1 MARFLAIDWDGS
13 ECRYVLASVQKGQ
26 VAVRGAGV
34 VAIELPPETEENVA
48 ASTSPFAELDLL
60 TSTLQKFV
68 KEEHLEPCPTL
79 LSLGRGE
86 VEMIYQT
93 LPPCTDAEIPV
104 LLKNQVLRELP
115 GFTDFD
121 PLDYL
126 VLSGE
131 DEEQVRLLAMTIPLS
146 YRQALVRRFRTI
158 GRAPRQ
164 ITFRAVAAA
173 RLVLDRQQASEEQEP
188 EIVVNVVG
196 NDVDLVLLGQG
207 RIVSIRSFRLPEQF
221 RFEESV
227 RRIVEEIDRTV
238 TVGVQGI
245 SDLPIR
251 KVSLFGRES
260 DWETLI
266 ELLSERKLET
276 TLVCPFSLPEVSIST
291 VPEQSGRFAPLVGM
305 LLGEL
310 PKHKA
315 EKSDTGID
323 FLHTKDAPKPT
334 NYVRSV
340 ALVFFLLLVA
350 GFGLYRWNQSV
361 IQGMEEELAALKKE
375 YTETSQVY
383 QQTRPIWYVLSQTA
397 AWDAQGVV
405 WLDEFRE
412 LSAALPGERDLV
424 VSQISF
430 TTGPVGN
437 DPRFPASGT
446 IQLSGMVRDPAVLY
460 TLQKTLNSTGKY
472 MMRNPTTGAN
482 PAGGGYPWIFRTSI
496 VRLRR

>member
-1 MARFLAIDWDGS
+1 MARFLAIDWDAS
-13 ECRYVLASVQKGQ
+13 ECRYLLASVQKES
-26 VAVRGAGV
+26 VIVRAAGA
-34 VAIELPPETEENVA
+34 VAIELPPSTEEN
-48 ASTSPFAELDLL
+48 ASASPFAELDLL
-60 TSTLQKFV
+60 TSTLQKLI
-68 KEEHLEPCPTL
+68 KEEHLDPCPTL
-79 LSLGRGE
+79 LSLGRSD

-93 LPPCTDAEIPV
+93 LPPSSDAEIPV
-104 LLKNQVLRELP
+104 LLKNQVLRELS

-121 PLDYL
+121 PLDYI

-131 DEEQVRLLAMTIPLS
+131 DGEQVRLLAMTIPLS
-146 YRQALVRRFRTI
+146 YRQALVRRFRAI

-173 RLVLDRQQASEEQEP
+173 RSVLDQHRNSEEREP
-188 EIVVNVVG
+188 EIVVNAVG
-196 NDVDLVLLGQG
+196 NDVDLVLLDQG

-238 TVGVQGI
+238 TVGVEGM

-251 KVSLFGRES
+251 KVSLFGQES
-260 DWETLI
+260 DWGSLI
-266 ELLSERKLET
+266 EMLAERKLET
-276 TLVCPFSLPEVSIST
+276 VVVCPFSLPEISISK

-310 PKHKA
+310 PQWKA
-315 EKSDTGID
+315 ESRSGID

-334 NYVRSV
+334 NYIRSI
-340 ALVFFLLLVA
+340 ALFFFLFLIA
-350 GFGLYRWNQSV
+350 GFGLYRWNQGV
-361 IQGMEEELAALKKE
+361 VQGMEEKLAALKKE
-375 YTETSQVY
+375 YAETSRIY
-383 QQTRPIWYVLSQTA
+383 QQVQPIWTVLSQTV

-412 LSAALPGERDLV
+412 MSAALPGEQDLV

-446 IQLSGMVRDPAVLY
+446 IQMSGMVRDPAVLY
-460 TLQKTLNSTGKY
+460 TFQKTLNSTGKY

-482 PAGGGYPWIFRTSI
+482 PAGGGYPWNFRTSI